1 MRGLSRVPHS
11 LAQLCARRERPKPH
25 CEVPQRAFPIYPV
38 APGPSLGHRPVPP
51 THGASPSG
59 TISHAAYLKVTAGRH
74 VPDLWGSAW
83 ELGHYRTHAVDLVMP
98 MRSNKKRRRLARRCK
113 QPCNPHRRHDSA
125 KSDTPVLLL
134 EDEART
140 TGGTRTKRGNDRS
153 GSESRIFGKPSC
165 RRNRRRKHRQA
176 ICAPGATEVTVRPNA
191 AQAIETEA
199 EFWARETVAPT
210 SAATE
215 ATETRAPSLG
225 RPHDGSDD
233 FEREW
238 LQ

>member
-25 CEVPQRAFPIYPV
+25 CEVPQRACPIYPV

-83 ELGHYRTHAVDLVMP
+83 ELGHYRTHVTSSCRCAQTRNAVGLPAAASSRVTHIGDTI
-98 MRSNKKRRRLARRCK
+98 
-113 QPCNPHRRHDSA
+113 A